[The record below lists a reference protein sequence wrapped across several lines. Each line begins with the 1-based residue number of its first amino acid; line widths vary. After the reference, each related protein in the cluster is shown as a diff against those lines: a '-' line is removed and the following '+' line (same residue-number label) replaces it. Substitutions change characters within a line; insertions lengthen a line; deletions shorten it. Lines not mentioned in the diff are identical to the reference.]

1 MKHNNMIALAAA
13 LTLCFAGNAWAGA
26 SCDSKA
32 SGASKASN
40 ASSASK
46 AAGGACEYKSEA
58 SAKSAAGHA
67 CPGTTGAKASMDQC
81 GVKAGQVMYS
91 FAVPSA
97 ECDNCSDAIQ
107 KASLETK
114 GITCAHVDLG
124 THTAYIIADKNVSKD
139 AVAKVIQKAGFKNSY
154 KASGPKV
161 EQEFFAAMKNA
172 SSKGMSCCMKEKK
185 DKV

>member
-1 MKHNNMIALAAA
+1 MKCNNMIAIATA
-13 LTLCFAGNAWAGA
+13 LTLCVAGSAWAGA
-26 SCDSKA
+26 TCDSKA
-32 SGASKASN
+32 SGT
-40 ASSASK
+40 SK
-46 AAGGACEYKSEA
+46 AAAGTCTYKSEA
-58 SAKSAAGHA
+58 SAKSATGMS

-97 ECDNCSDAIQ
+97 ECDHCSDAIQ
-107 KASLETK
+107 KASMATK

-124 THTAYIIADKNVSKD
+124 THTAYIIADKGVTKD
-139 AVAKVIQKAGFKNSY
+139 AVAKVIQEAGFKNTY

-161 EQEFFAAMKNA
+161 EQEFFTAMKTA
-172 SSKGMSCCMKEKK
+172 HSKGMSCCMKEKK